1 MVDVIAN
8 NRYQAV
14 KAQLDSLHY
23 CQPFSNKIVKYL
35 TLR

>member
-14 KAQLDSLHY
+14 KSQLDALHY
-23 CQPFSNKIVKYL
+23 CQPFSTPQISPL
-35 TLR
+35 